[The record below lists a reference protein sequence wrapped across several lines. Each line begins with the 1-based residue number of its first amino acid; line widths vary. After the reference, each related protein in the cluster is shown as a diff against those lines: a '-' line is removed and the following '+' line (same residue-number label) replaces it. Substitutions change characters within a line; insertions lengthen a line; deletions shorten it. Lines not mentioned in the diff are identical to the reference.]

1 MVRRY
6 LSLCAFVIA
15 LLTVFACTFAS
26 SGTAVPE
33 PSATEAA
40 AQVPTRVPPTVPPVA
55 PTLIPTKAPPTPIP
69 PTETPTGSGPG
80 GCILGEQYVADVSI
94 PDGTVLAAGSS
105 FVKTWRVRN
114 TGTCT
119 WENYK
124 LIFAAG
130 EQMSGPASV
139 NVNNTPPGATV
150 DVTVNLIAPTTPGQH
165 KGGWRFQAT
174 NGSVFGSLTVVIE
187 VPAPA
192 TPTFT
197 PTASPSVANWN
208 GEWITNCGSFNC
220 GTVILVQNGTA
231 INGTFAGGGVLF
243 GTLINNRLTGTWSRG
258 GSSGTIDWWLG
269 GSGAKWR
276 GNYSAVN
283 GWCGY
288 RAGETE
294 PTPCGVGTFSGDWN
308 TIGQDFTA
316 LLNVYQDGDK
326 LVGTL
331 KLPTG
336 DVRIDGSINGV
347 NASGVW
353 NQTGGASNS
362 FAWHLLNAVQFNG
375 NYDGSKKWCGYRNG
389 NSQPAECFYP

>member
-1 MVRRY
+1 MARRHVIFVA
-6 LSLCAFVIA
+6 LAVWIFISL
-15 LLTVFACTFAS
+15 ACTFAG
-26 SGTAVPE
+26 SGAPAPE
-33 PSATEAA
+33 ATPTEAV
-40 AQVPTRVPPTVPPVA
+40 AQVPTRVPPTLPPVA
-55 PTLIPTKAPPTPIP
+55 PTTVPTKAPPTPIP

-80 GCILGEQYVADVSI
+80 GCTLSEQFVADVTI
-94 PDGTVLAAGSS
+94 PDGTVLAPGAP

-114 TGTCT
+114 TGTCN

-130 EQMSGPASV
+130 EQMSGPSSV
-139 NVNNTPPGATV
+139 NVNTTPPGSSV
-150 DVTVNLIAPTTPGQH
+150 DVTVNLVAPTAPGQH

-187 VPAPA
+187 VPSPA
-192 TPTFT
+192 TSTPV
-197 PTASPSVANWN
+197 PTAPPVANWS
-208 GEWITNCGSFNC
+208 GEWLSNCGSFNC

-231 INGTFAGGGVLF
+231 INGTFAGGGVIF

-269 GSGAKWR
+269 GSGKKWR

-294 PTPCGVGTFSGDWN
+294 PAPCGVGTFTGDWN
-308 TIGQDFTA
+308 TIGEGFNA
-316 LLNVYQDGDK
+316 PLSIYQDGDT

-331 KLPTG
+331 YLPSG
-336 DVRIDGSINGV
+336 NVRADGSIDGV
-347 NASGVW
+347 KATGVW
-353 NQTGGASNS
+353 NQPGGTSNVFTWYLLTAS
-362 FAWHLLNAVQFNG
+362 QFNG
-375 NYDGSKKWCGYRNG
+375 NYDGNKKWCGYRT
-389 NSQPAECFYP
+389 